1 MDAKIH
7 LLIATTFSMF
17 LTSVFDCALVR
28 TRAYNSLIQ
37 HFVIDALRDCMLA
50 LRCWLDG
57 RHSNNLKYTDI
68 FFSNNIIISIGF
80 ELCSYLLVGPD
91 IEKLT
96 LLLII
101 SCFFAVLLLCYDLQ
115 LFDRMKSM
123 ILTILV
129 GWLITRYYDS
139 QNIYY
144 NRDMLTVYF
153 IVWQFI
159 YLMCKWEDLELEW
172 PFLILQQASCCI
184 SISIT
189 TFLWHEIIFRYLP
202 FQFKIIF
209 LWLYSLYDM

>member
-1 MDAKIH
+1 
-7 LLIATTFSMF
+7 
-17 LTSVFDCALVR
+17 
-28 TRAYNSLIQ
+28 
-37 HFVIDALRDCMLA
+37 
-50 LRCWLDG
+50 
-57 RHSNNLKYTDI
+57 
-68 FFSNNIIISIGF
+68 
-80 ELCSYLLVGPD
+80 LLVGPD
-91 IEKLT
+91 IEKLN

-115 LFDRMKSM
+115 LFDRMKPM

-144 NRDMLTVYF
+144 NIDMLTVYF

-159 YLMCKWEDLELEW
+159 YLMCKWEDLELKW